1 MSLGNII
8 LPALLLLPRKE
19 GDGVLLSGVLLTG
32 VLLSGVLL
40 SGDGVLLRP
49 VVPVVVN
56 LGVAP
61 NRSRRAKTDRGVI
74 IVGSTYES
82 LLGCFVP

>member
-32 VLLSGVLL
+32 VLLSG
-40 SGDGVLLRP
+40 DGVLLRP

-56 LGVAP
+56 VGVAP
-61 NRSRRAKTDRGVI
+61 NRSRRTKTDLGVI
-74 IVGSTYES
+74 IVGSMYES